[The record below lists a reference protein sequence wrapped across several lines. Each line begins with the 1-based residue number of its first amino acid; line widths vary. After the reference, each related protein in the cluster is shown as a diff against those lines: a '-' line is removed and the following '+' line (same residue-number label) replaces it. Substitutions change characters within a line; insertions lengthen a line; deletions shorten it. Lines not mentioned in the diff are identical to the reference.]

1 MMMSNGYNVIA
12 SALSAQR
19 LRMDVIASNLAN
31 INTTRQ
37 ADGTKAPYLR
47 KNVVFQT
54 MVEDAS
60 SDGRG
65 EASRHED
72 PIMTPDGRMVFQARV
87 EASGKGRTAA
97 QQEAQGVHVVEIA
110 TDDKNPPKQVYD
122 PSHPDADA
130 NGYVAMP
137 NVNMVTE
144 MIDMISASR
153 AYEANLAAYQ
163 NLKMMEQA
171 EIDG

>member
-1 MMMSNGYNVIA
+1 MSNGYNIIA

-54 MVEDAS
+54 MVEEAQTS
-60 SDGRG
+60 QGHAHRG
-65 EASRHED
+65 DD
-72 PIMTPDGRMVFQARV
+72 PIVAPDGHMVFQARV
-87 EASGKGRTAA
+87 EATGAQNSLGKH
-97 QQEAQGVHVVEIA
+97 AQGVHVVEIA

-122 PSHPDADA
+122 PSHPDADEK
-130 NGYVAMP
+130 GYVAMP

-171 EIDG
+171 EVEG